1 MTGESTLRADPV
13 AGDQSQEG
21 LRRRIRAFV
30 GAHTPPDIRG
40 LARDARMVQ
49 MRAWAATLHDNGFAG
64 PAWPHEFGGME
75 LGFAEQVAY
84 HDEFAKFHVP
94 GHPGNGP
101 FIAGP
106 TLLRYGSDEQKG
118 RYLPAM
124 LRGDHVWAQGF
135 SEPDA
140 GSDLQSLSTR
150 ARRDGDHYVVSGTKL
165 WSSFADV
172 ADMMFAL
179 VRTGSP
185 DSGAAGISYLLIDMH
200 SPGVSA
206 RPLRD
211 MSGHSRFCEVFLDD
225 VRVPVANRV
234 GEENAGWQL
243 ARATLGYE
251 RAARS
256 LLHASAYRRRMTG
269 LVELLKN
276 RGALDDP
283 LVRDAL
289 ARSEIDVRI
298 MGLNAA
304 RIVSATER
312 TGTPGPAASIT
323 RLHHSLVEQSFY
335 RTAVDLIGPDALIT
349 TGTEAVQGARWLT
362 GYLHSRGATIGAGT
376 AEVQRNT
383 IAEQILKLPR

>member
-1 MTGESTLRADPV
+1 MTTDPH
-13 AGDQSQEG
+13 QG
-21 LRRRIRAFV
+21 LRSSIREFV
-30 GAHTPPDIRG
+30 AANPPPDIRG
-40 LARDARMVQ
+40 LARDARIAQ
-49 MRAWAATLHDNGFAG
+49 MRAWSATLYDNGFAG
-64 PAWPHEFGGME
+64 PAWPREFGGME

-84 HDEFAKFHVP
+84 HDEFANFHVP

-106 TLLRYGSDEQKG
+106 TLLRYGNDDQKQ

-124 LRGDHVWAQGF
+124 LRGDEVWAQGF
-135 SEPDA
+135 SEPGA

-150 ARRDGDHYVVSGTKL
+150 ARRDGDYYIVSGTKL
-165 WSSFADV
+165 WSTFADV

-179 VRTGSP
+179 VRTGAP
-185 DSGAAGISYLLIDMH
+185 DSGSAGISYVLIDMH

-211 MSGHSRFCEVFLDD
+211 ISGHSRFCQVFLDD

-234 GEENAGWQL
+234 GEENKGWQL

-256 LLHASAYRRRMTG
+256 LLHASAYRRRMSG
-269 LVELLKN
+269 LVSLLRD

-283 LVRDAL
+283 LARDAL

-298 MGLNAA
+298 MALNAA
-304 RIVSATER
+304 RIVSATEK

-349 TGTEAVQGARWLT
+349 AGTDAVQNARWLT

>member
-1 MTGESTLRADPV
+1 MTRDPH
-13 AGDQSQEG
+13 QG
-21 LRRRIRAFV
+21 LRRRIREFV
-30 GAHTPPDIRG
+30 AAHPPPDIRG
-40 LARDARMVQ
+40 LARDARIAQ
-49 MRAWAATLHDNGFAG
+49 MRAWAATLYDNGFAG
-64 PAWPHEFGGME
+64 PAWPREFGGME

-106 TLLRYGSDEQKG
+106 TLLRYGSDEQKQ

-124 LRGDHVWAQGF
+124 LRGEEIWAQGF
-135 SEPDA
+135 SEPGA

-165 WSSFADV
+165 WSTFADV

-179 VRTGSP
+179 VRTGTP

-200 SPGVSA
+200 SQGVTA

-211 MSGHSRFCEVFLDD
+211 MSGHSRFCQVFLDD

-234 GEENAGWQL
+234 GEENKGWQL

-256 LLHASAYRRRMTG
+256 LLHASAYRRRMSG
-269 LVELLKN
+269 LVALLRD

-283 LVRDAL
+283 LARDAL
-289 ARSEIDVRI
+289 ARTEIDVRI
-298 MGLNAA
+298 MALNAA
-304 RIVSATER
+304 RIVSATEK

-335 RTAVDLIGPDALIT
+335 RTAVDLIGQDALIT
-349 TGTEAVQGARWLT
+349 TGTGAVQGARWLT

>member
-1 MTGESTLRADPV
+1 MTNETTLRT
-13 AGDQSQEG
+13 S
-21 LRRRIRAFV
+21 IREFIA
-30 GAHTPPDIRG
+30 AHPPPDLRG
-40 LARDARMVQ
+40 QARDARITR
-49 MRAWAATLHDNGFAG
+49 MRAWAATLYDNGFAG
-64 PAWPHEFGGME
+64 PAWPREFGGME

-84 HDEFAKFHVP
+84 HDEFAKVHAP

-106 TLLRYGSDEQKG
+106 TLLRYGSDEQKK

-124 LRGDHVWAQGF
+124 LRGDEIWAQGF
-135 SEPDA
+135 SEPGA
-140 GSDLQSLSTR
+140 GSDLQSLATR
-150 ARRDGDHYVVSGTKL
+150 ARRDGDHYIVSGTKL
-165 WSSFADV
+165 WSTFADV

-185 DSGAAGISYLLIDMH
+185 DSGSGGISYLLIEMR
-200 SPGVSA
+200 SAGVSV

-211 MSGHSRFCEVFLDD
+211 MSGHARFCQVFLDE

-234 GEENAGWQL
+234 GEENKGWQL

-256 LLHASAYRRRMTG
+256 LLHASAYRRRMSG
-269 LVELLKN
+269 LAALLKERN
-276 RGALDDP
+276 ALDDP
-283 LVRDAL
+283 LARDAL
-289 ARSEIDVRI
+289 ARTEIDVRI

-304 RIVSATER
+304 RIVSAMEK

-335 RTAVDLIGPDALIT
+335 RTAVDLIGQDALVT
-349 TGTEAVQGARWLT
+349 AGAQAVQGARWLT

-383 IAEQILKLPR
+383 IAEQILNLPRWPQHDEGRSR